1 MKEINFEETMQ
12 KLEQITAELE
22 KAIEWITALSLFQ

>member
-1 MKEINFEETMQ
+1 MKISTDVEIM
-12 KLEQITAELE
+12 ITAELE

>member
-1 MKEINFEETMQ
+1 MKIPIEVEIM
-12 KLEQITAELE
+12 ITAELE

>member
-1 MKEINFEETMQ
+1 MKISTEVEIM
-12 KLEQITAELE
+12 IAAELE

>member
-1 MKEINFEETMQ
+1 MKIPIEANIMMMDDD
-12 KLEQITAELE
+12 TAELE

>member
-1 MKEINFEETMQ
+1 MKISTEVEIKNTDA
-12 KLEQITAELE
+12 IE